1 MFPRL
6 TVVTNPSPRLERS
19 IMGMLRTSIDRQE
32 ACGPTLARQHPLDF
46 CINPATM
53 HVSCGQERRYL
64 GNITDTVND
73 V

>member
-1 MFPRL
+1 
-6 TVVTNPSPRLERS
+6 
-19 IMGMLRTSIDRQE
+19 MGMLRTSIDRQE

-46 CINPATM
+46 CINPATV
-53 HVSCGQERRYL
+53 HVSCGQERGYL